1 MKLNILFIKFFL
13 VLILSGCNNFK
24 RFEQKKYFCSENE
37 LNIEL
42 IDILETSSIKKSYL
56 TIKEKEYLANIIS
69 LNSEEIN
76 IELNDIKININ
87 LNNNQ
92 ITALNENK
100 IFFLKCEKSK
110 FNI

>member
-1 MKLNILFIKFFL
+1 MTFSLKFLIIFNLLFL
-13 VLILSGCNNFK
+13 LGCNNFK

-92 ITALNENK
+92 ITASNENK